1 MAHTYKDNSL
11 FINKLERKFRRKV
24 NLLNRLPNERQKY
37 SPFLDFLYEDEEVE
51 QENSARDSGYD
62 HTRNKTLYR
71 SYR

>member
-11 FINKLERKFRRKV
+11 FINKLERKFRKKV

-51 QENSARDSGYD
+51 QENSARDTGYD
-62 HTRNKTLYR
+62 HTRGKTLYR
-71 SYR
+71 NFR